1 MRLALQGKKYRSINV
16 KAPFLRELLDA
27 HPTLSVVF
35 AAAGFRFDCCEDC
48 DTGVSVAAFRFT
60 SEKKTEKMIHIL
72 SGPVFV
78 EPIVPVDA

>member
-1 MRLALQGKKYRSINV
+1 MQGKKYRSINV

-35 AAAGFRFDCCEDC
+35 AAAGFRFDCCEDS